1 MGGAQSTFLVADC
14 NYTFSFGLEMLRD
27 QLLAVS
33 RLQHSKTF
41 DTEITTGLI
50 KIPANRQL
58 SFYCLFRRVLQL
70 RRHSE
75 LPGCL
80 YPKQVRANCYT
91 SVIEDSARQPKLCIR
106 YCFVKKDSYNTCA
119 SRVPGSRVAS
129 CL

>member
-14 NYTFSFGLEMLRD
+14 KYTFSFGLEMLRD

-50 KIPANRQL
+50 KIPAN
-58 SFYCLFRRVLQL
+58 FCCLLRRVLQL

-75 LPGCL
+75 PPGCL
-80 YPKQVRANCYT
+80 YPKQVRANCDT

-106 YCFVKKDSYNTCA
+106 YCFAKKDSSNSCA
-119 SRVPGSRVAS
+119 SRVPGIRVAS